1 MKKTL
6 EVINE
11 LKTEGLVEDYAIGG
25 AVGALK
31 WVEPFF
37 TRDLDIFVIPLAESS
52 GRVISFLPLY
62 DSLKAKGYDR
72 WTGQWILI
80 EGIPVEF
87 LPAEG
92 LAKEAVEKAVEVE
105 FEGVKTKVMT
115 PEHLVALF
123 VKAAREK
130 DKMKIGLLLK
140 QGNINRK
147 NLSDVLER
155 HGLDEKF
162 KAVAGGYDEK

>member
-6 EVINE
+6 EAINE
-11 LKTEGLVEDYAIGG
+11 LKKEGLVKDCAIGG
-25 AVGALK
+25 AVAALK

-37 TRDLDIFVIPLAESS
+37 TRDLDIFVIPLAEPS
-52 GRVISFLPLY
+52 GNTVISFLPLY
-62 DSLKAKGYDR
+62 DALKAKGYDQ

-92 LAKEAVEKAVEVE
+92 LAKEAVEEAVEVE

-115 PEHLVALF
+115 PEHLIALF
-123 VKAAREK
+123 AKASREK
-130 DKMKIGLLLK
+130 DKIKIDLLLG
-140 QGNINRK
+140 QGKIVREKLNGILIRYG
-147 NLSDVLER
+147 LE
-155 HGLDEKF
+155 EKF
-162 KAVAGGYDEK
+162 NLLVKRR

>member
-6 EVINE
+6 EIINE
-11 LKTEGLVEDYAIGG
+11 LGREGLVKDYAIGG
-25 AVGALK
+25 AVAALK

-37 TRDLDIFVIPLAESS
+37 TRDLDIFVIPITEPDTHS
-52 GRVISFLPLY
+52 VISFLPIF
-62 DSLKAKGYDR
+62 DSLKTKGYDQ

-92 LAKEAVEKAVEVE
+92 LAKEAVEGAVEVD

-115 PEHLVALF
+115 PEHLIALF
-123 VKAAREK
+123 VKAFREK
-130 DKMKIGLLLK
+130 DKMKIRLLLD
-140 QGNINRK
+140 QGKINREK
-147 NLSDVLER
+147 LKGVLMR
-155 HGLDEKF
+155 YGLDEKF
-162 KAVAGGYDEK
+162 NLLDRGR

>member
-11 LKTEGLVEDYAIGG
+11 LNKEGLVKGYAIGG
-25 AVGALK
+25 AVAALK

-37 TRDLDIFVIPLAESS
+37 TRDLDIFVIPVTEP
-52 GRVISFLPLY
+52 VPDVVSFLPIY
-62 DSLKAKGYDR
+62 DSLKSKGYDQ

-87 LPAEG
+87 LPADG
-92 LAKEAVEKAVEVE
+92 LAKEAVEEAVEVE
-105 FEGVKTKVMT
+105 FEGIRTKVMT

-123 VKAAREK
+123 VKASREK
-130 DKMKIGLLLK
+130 DKMKIRLLLDQAK
-140 QGNINRK
+140 IDRK
-147 NLSDVLER
+147 KLKDILMR

-162 KAVAGGYDEK
+162 DRFGEGGKFK

>member
-11 LKTEGLVEDYAIGG
+11 LNKEGLVKDYAIGG
-25 AVGALK
+25 AVAALK

-37 TRDLDIFVIPLAESS
+37 TRDLDIFIIPITEPNASS
-52 GRVISFLPLY
+52 VISFLPIY

-92 LAKEAVEKAVEVE
+92 LAKEAVQEAVEVE
-105 FEGVKTKVMT
+105 FEGVRTKVMT
-115 PEHLVALF
+115 PEHLIALF
-123 VKAAREK
+123 VKAFREK
-130 DKMKIGLLLK
+130 DKTKIKLLLD
-140 QGNINRK
+140 QGEIDREK
-147 NLSDVLER
+147 LSDILMR
-155 HGLDEKF
+155 YGLGEKF
-162 KAVAGGYDEK
+162 NRLEKGKEP

>member
-11 LKTEGLVEDYAIGG
+11 LNKEGLVKDYAIGG
-25 AVGALK
+25 AVAALK

-37 TRDLDIFVIPLAESS
+37 TRDLDIFIIPITKPGAHT
-52 GRVISFLPLY
+52 VISFLPIY
-62 DSLKAKGYDR
+62 DSLKAKGYNQ

-92 LAKEAVEKAVEVE
+92 LAKEAVEEAVEVE
-105 FEGVKTKVMT
+105 FEGVRTKVIT
-115 PEHLVALF
+115 PEHLIALF
-123 VKAAREK
+123 VKASREK
-130 DKMKIGLLLK
+130 DKTKIKLLLD
-140 QGNINRK
+140 QGKIDRK
-147 NLSDVLER
+147 KLGSILMR

-162 KAVAGGYDEK
+162 NLFGKGL